1 MTQNSFVRTIED
13 LVETVRVIARL
24 FKTDKVFIIGSQSIL
39 LSWPDAPV
47 VLRTSGEIDAY
58 PENAKIWEIQQK
70 ELDPE
75 DDPEASEEINALYGE
90 GSKFHREHGFY
101 IDGVDENTARL
112 PDDWNKRTITK
123 TVDVD
128 DRKVLAVAPCPEDI
142 IVSKLARLSDK
153 DKEFVE
159 GYHQARPFDRELVV
173 ERIKATKLEAE
184 LQKRAI
190 NFVRDLADTPKA
202 DAAAGKTVGS

>member
-1 MTQNSFVRTIED
+1 VTERSFVRTIED
-13 LVETVRVIARL
+13 LVETVRAIARL

-58 PENAKIWEIQQK
+58 PENAKIWEIMQK
-70 ELDPE
+70 ELNP
-75 DDPEASEEINALYGE
+75 DDQPEASEEINALFGE

-112 PDDWNKRTITK
+112 PEDWNKRAISKTI
-123 TVDVD
+123 DVD
-128 DRKVLAVAPCPEDI
+128 GRMVLAVAPCPEDV

-159 GYHQARPFDRELVV
+159 AYHAARPLNGELLI
-173 ERIKATKLEAE
+173 ERIKATKLEAA
-184 LQKRAI
+184 LQERAI
-190 NFVRDLADTPKA
+190 SFVGRLEKEPNP
-202 DAAAGKTVGS
+202 DAAPSCP

>member
-1 MTQNSFVRTIED
+1 ME
-13 LVETVRVIARL
+13 
-24 FKTDKVFIIGSQSIL
+24 
-39 LSWPDAPV
+39 
-47 VLRTSGEIDAY
+47 
-58 PENAKIWEIQQK
+58 
-70 ELDPE
+70 
-75 DDPEASEEINALYGE
+75 
-90 GSKFHREHGFY
+90 
-101 IDGVDENTARL
+101 
-112 PDDWNKRTITK
+112 KRAITK

-184 LQKRAI
+184 LQERAI
-190 NFVRDLADTPKA
+190 NFVRGLADAPKA

>member
-1 MTQNSFVRTIED
+1 MTSNSFVRTIED

-70 ELDPE
+70 ALDPD

-90 GSKFHREHGFY
+90 GSAFHREHGFY

-112 PDDWNKRTITK
+112 PEDWNKRAITK
-123 TVDVD
+123 AVDVD

-142 IVSKLARLSDK
+142 MVSKLARFSEK
-153 DKEFVE
+153 DKQFVE
-159 GYHQARPFDRELVV
+159 GYYKARPFNRELVI
-173 ERIKATKLEAE
+173 ERIEKTKLEAE
-184 LQKRAI
+184 LQDQAI
-190 NFVRDLADTPKA
+190 NFVRGLRDVPKS
-202 DAAAGKTVGS
+202 DAAQSS